1 MEGGLLLDVVV
12 RKRVTVVELPAGK
25 DKILLSRWDA
35 VLDLSLHTIN
45 CGR

>member
-12 RKRVTVVELPAGK
+12 GKRVTVIELLAGE
-25 DKILLSRWDA
+25 DKMLLVRWDA
-35 VLDLSLHTIN
+35 VLDFSLHTIN

>member
-12 RKRVTVVELPAGK
+12 RKRVTVIELLAGE
-25 DKILLSRWDA
+25 DKMPLVRWDT
-35 VLDLSLHTIN
+35 VLDFSLHAIN